1 MLTVAYS
8 SSSKKTVEDE
18 IEYKWT
24 HGKLLCLFNHSLRIV
39 TSNSIKA
46 LLERELVIIRKK

>member
-8 SSSKKTVEDE
+8 SSSKKTVGDE
-18 IEYKWT
+18 IEYRWT
-24 HGKLLCLFNHSLRIV
+24 YGKLLCLFNHSLRIV

-46 LLERELVIIRKK
+46 L